1 MGNKQSTVES
11 GWIQELS
18 KINEE
23 ELDISRIDKLQI
35 KASKK
40 INSNIEKLN

>member
-1 MGNKQSTVES
+1 MGNKFNNLQLRTVVFKN
-11 GWIQELS
+11 LS

-35 KASKK
+35 KTLK
-40 INSNIEKLN
+40 NQ